1 VHQADHAKD
10 TMSRPSLSFL
20 RPYLYPSARCLRADH
35 ARAYLSVQRRFSQIA
50 AEKHTG
56 PHDVEKQK
64 RLEQLGRVKALDN
77 YHPRLQQPS
86 GAEKLSI
93 RDFNAKYEAIEET
106 KPEMVSVL
114 GTKTAQAP

>member
-1 VHQADHAKD
+1 VHEADHAKD

-20 RPYLYPSARCLRADH
+20 RPYLSPSTRCLRVEH
-35 ARAYLSVQRRFSQIA
+35 ASAYLSVQRRFSQIA

-64 RLEQLGRVKALDN
+64 RLEQLGRVRALDD
-77 YHPRLQQPS
+77 YHPRLRQPQN
-86 GAEKLSI
+86 AEKLSI

-114 GTKTAQAP
+114 GTNTAQAP